1 MNKSENLSQLQ
12 QLKLRGM
19 AESYQAIMALPLDK
33 QPEADELLA
42 LLLQGELQHRSS
54 ARRDLLLRLGKL
66 RYRAGL
72 EQILCSPQRN
82 LTKGQLA
89 TLADCSFIRRSENI
103 LITGATGCG
112 KSFLA
117 CALGNQAC
125 LMGYR
130 TLYLNMNRFT
140 ERLTLSKLDGTYLK
154 LLNQLEKIS
163 LIILDDFGL
172 QPPDH
177 QAKLALLQI
186 LEDRYEK
193 KSMLIASQ
201 LPIAKWHEHL
211 QEPTL
216 ADAIMDRLTSNAH
229 KIELKGESLR
239 KKSNQKTT

>member
-1 MNKSENLSQLQ
+1 
-12 QLKLRGM
+12 
-19 AESYQAIMALPLDK
+19 
-33 QPEADELLA
+33 
-42 LLLQGELQHRSS
+42 
-54 ARRDLLLRLGKL
+54 
-66 RYRAGL
+66 
-72 EQILCSPQRN
+72 
-82 LTKGQLA
+82 
-89 TLADCSFIRRSENI
+89 
-103 LITGATGCG
+103 
-112 KSFLA
+112 
-117 CALGNQAC
+117 
-125 LMGYR
+125 MGYR

-163 LIILDDFGL
+163 LLILDDFGL
-172 QPPDH
+172 QPPDNST
-177 QAKLALLQI
+177 KLALLQI

-239 KKSNQKTT
+239 KKSNQKTN